1 MLPLPFAEAIQESG
15 NADRILVPYE
25 NARGMQATREA
36 MTALAPGQE
45 IAIWIGP
52 EGGFERSEIEA
63 LEVAGAQT
71 ISLGRRILRTE
82 TAGLTALSLCMY
94 HLELTGEE
102 QPEHKE
108 EGME

>member
-1 MLPLPFAEAIQESG
+1 
-15 NADRILVPYE
+15 
-25 NARGMQATREA
+25 MQATREA
-36 MTALAPGQE
+36 MTALVPGQE

-63 LEVAGAQT
+63 LEAAGAQT